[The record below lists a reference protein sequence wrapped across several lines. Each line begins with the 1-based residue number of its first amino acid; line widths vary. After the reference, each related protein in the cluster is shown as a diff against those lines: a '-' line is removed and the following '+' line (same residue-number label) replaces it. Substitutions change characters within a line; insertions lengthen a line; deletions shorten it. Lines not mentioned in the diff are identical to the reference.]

1 MQSKNKKPANPSA
14 NRGRSGKGQHTAL
27 AILLA
32 AEQLVVDKGYHNF
45 SLRKVAAA
53 ADLTLGNLQYYF
65 PSKDSLLKAML
76 DNCIDRYLTKFETIR
91 AEAGKDPE
99 AQFIG
104 LITEILRDLNTK
116 RTTVFFP
123 EVWSLANHDD
133 HATQFMDAM
142 YDSYRQ
148 VLIEVIALL
157 NPALS
162 SDQQRRLAIF
172 ISSSIEGHTMFIGH
186 GKAWAGETDNI
197 IDMALQ
203 SFLWLIRSGKI
214 PE

>member
-1 MQSKNKKPANPSA
+1 MPSKNKTSASILA

-32 AEQLVVDKGYHNF
+32 AEQLVVDEGYHNF

-76 DNCIDRYLTKFETIR
+76 DNCIDRYLTKFEDIR
-91 AEAGKDPE
+91 AAAGKDPQ
-99 AQFIG
+99 AQFVG
-104 LITEILRDLNTK
+104 LITEILRDLNSK

-133 HATQFMDAM
+133 HATEFMDAM
-142 YDSYRQ
+142 YDSYRL

-157 NPALS
+157 NPTLS
-162 SDQQRRLAIF
+162 STQQRRLAIF

-186 GKAWAGETDNI
+186 GKAWTGETDNI
-197 IDMALQ
+197 IHMAIQ
-203 SFLWLIRSGKI
+203 SFLWLIQSGTI